1 MQITI
6 TLNTAEALTGADR
19 SVLET
24 ILGHEAPAPTPTP
37 PKIEAEAKAEAVKA
51 EAAKA
56 EAAKAAKAA
65 KAEAAKAEAAKAE
78 AAKAVKAK
86 AISDLLNPEDI
97 RAALEVE
104 EPEVTD
110 TRTIRDAVDKATALV
125 AAMKGPQVKAALKEI
140 GATRVGLLEGAQ
152 IGQFLDALD
161 KLDA

>member
-6 TLNTAEALTGADR
+6 TLNTAEALTGGDR
-19 SVLET
+19 RVLET
-24 ILGHEAPAPTPTP
+24 ILGHEAPAPAPTPTT
-37 PKIEAEAKAEAVKA
+37 PKIEAEAKAEAAKTVKA

-56 EAAKAAKAA
+56 VKTV
-65 KAEAAKAEAAKAE
+65 KAE

>member
-56 EAAKAAKAA
+56 EAAKAA
-65 KAEAAKAEAAKAE
+65 
-78 AAKAVKAK
+78 KAK

>member
-56 EAAKAAKAA
+56 EAAKAAK
-65 KAEAAKAEAAKAE
+65 AAKAEAAKAE

>member
-37 PKIEAEAKAEAVKA
+37 PKIEAEAKAEA
-51 EAAKA
+51 
-56 EAAKAAKAA
+56 A
-65 KAEAAKAEAAKAE
+65 KAEAAKAEAAKAV
-78 AAKAVKAK
+78 KAVKAK

>member
-37 PKIEAEAKAEAVKA
+37 PKIEAE
-51 EAAKA
+51 
-56 EAAKAAKAA
+56 A